1 MAMMELSWI
10 RFKNT
15 PTITTIETTTYP
27 IWNVPF
33 PAVTV
38 CNINKVDRNRS
49 EKIINSLTTLGLSRH
64 EGNDLLAAMASLVSY
79 EPTNTSSDNESK
91 LGQLGYSPAKML
103 LELNQPCESLIKH
116 CYWLG
121 SEVSCAKFFHVTKTH
136 VGFCCSFNAD
146 KAMHVDYKAP
156 ARPVPSSNI
165 RLSGAGKH
173 VGLSVMVDIAPER
186 YMAPTKSYYGAE
198 IFVHSPNDFPA
209 DSDFEDTLQPGWD
222 VDFCVTPIPIE
233 SSPSLERVP
242 LSQRKCF
249 MPNEGILQSNNTF
262 SLNLCMSEC
271 RLRTIIKLCSCV
283 PFYYVDFIQIEI
295 QHGSEATN
303 AAIIADGNLMSH
315 VQVSLYHSD
324 DSLDRGAQSGGR
336 NVSTYATLHVH
347 FKDLYCVKYRREAF
361 MTWDSLLASFGGIF
375 GLCMGGSV
383 LSIVELFYYFVV
395 KPFAFYRAKQRD
407 ASASEQQLEMTNRRR
422 QKRPKSGRMFCPGR
436 YPVGYFERKSIILR
450 ERTSGRG
457 KRKILTVSPRMGF
470 GYGM

>member
-1 MAMMELSWI
+1 M
-10 RFKNT
+10 
-15 PTITTIETTTYP
+15 
-27 IWNVPF
+27 
-33 PAVTV
+33 
-38 CNINKVDRNRS
+38 
-49 EKIINSLTTLGLSRH
+49 SLTSLFRISVGVARQ
-64 EGNDLLAAMASLVSY
+64 EANDLLAAMASMVSY
-79 EPTNTSSDNESK
+79 EPTNTSSENEAK

-103 LELNQPCESLIKH
+103 LELNQPCDSLIKH

-198 IFVHSPNDFPA
+198 VFVHSPNDFPA

-283 PFYYVDFIQIEI
+283 PFYYVDFSKYDFWIDL
-295 QHGSEATN
+295 AWF
-303 AAIIADGNLMSH
+303 
-315 VQVSLYHSD
+315 D
-324 DSLDRGAQSGGR
+324 D
-336 NVSTYATLHVH
+336 
-347 FKDLYCVKYRREAF
+347 E
-361 MTWDSLLASFGGIF
+361 SF
-375 GLCMGGSV
+375 
-383 LSIVELFYYFVV
+383 SIRFRYY
-395 KPFAFYRAKQRD
+395 
-407 ASASEQQLEMTNRRR
+407 
-422 QKRPKSGRMFCPGR
+422 
-436 YPVGYFERKSIILR
+436 
-450 ERTSGRG
+450 
-457 KRKILTVSPRMGF
+457 
-470 GYGM
+470 

>member
-1 MAMMELSWI
+1 
-10 RFKNT
+10 
-15 PTITTIETTTYP
+15 
-27 IWNVPF
+27 
-33 PAVTV
+33 
-38 CNINKVDRNRS
+38 
-49 EKIINSLTTLGLSRH
+49 
-64 EGNDLLAAMASLVSY
+64 MASLVSY

-173 VGLSVMVDIAPER
+173 VGLSVMVDIAPDR

-283 PFYYVDFIQIEI
+283 PFYYVDFNITEMKGVETCTLRNVNCLR
-295 QHGSEATN
+295 HFRKYFYSLKPPKE
-303 AAIIADGNLMSH
+303 MSTDNFSFDLGMDCNCKPSCTFLNYN
-315 VQVSLYHSD
+315 VQSISSKRMGGPFTSSYF
-324 DSLDRGAQSGGR
+324 GGR

-407 ASASEQQLEMTNRRR
+407 ASASEQQLAMTTRRQ